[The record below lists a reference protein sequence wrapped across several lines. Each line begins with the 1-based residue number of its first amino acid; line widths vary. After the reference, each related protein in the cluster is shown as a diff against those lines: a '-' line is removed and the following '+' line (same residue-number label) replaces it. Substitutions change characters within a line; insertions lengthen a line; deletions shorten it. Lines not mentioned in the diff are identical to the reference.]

1 MSEAETLRL
10 EPWEGSWEP
19 DDPNANYKA
28 EISLYAK
35 VDPLQTLRGL
45 SEGTGIPVGAIARYV
60 LARYATLGSGG
71 LLELGPVMVE
81 RLWSVVQ
88 RAEADGTDEAR
99 LSAYREL
106 SEILTWLRL
115 PLYEDAGYH

>member
-1 MSEAETLRL
+1 VTEADVLRL
-10 EPWEGSWEP
+10 EPWAGPWEP

-28 EISLYAK
+28 EVALYSK
-35 VDPLQTLRGL
+35 VDPLATLRGL

-81 RLWSVVQ
+81 QLWSVVDS
-88 RAEADGTDEAR
+88 AEADGSDAAR
-99 LSAYREL
+99 LRAFASIRGMLA
-106 SEILTWLRL
+106 WLRL
-115 PLYEDAGYH
+115 PLHDEAGY